1 MAANK
6 TANNCPVCGAEVPSR
21 LQYAKMV
28 VCAYCQTSLFVEDQ
42 AVKQAGVKS
51 TLTEIPSILELGR
64 RFQYRNWTF
73 EPYGRIRFDYGD
85 GEWDEWW
92 VILDSGAGKWISV
105 DEGDIAV
112 EGKLELKESPPE
124 FASLEVGS
132 TIGLLNQQLKVT
144 EKNSATCAGLEGEL
158 PEVIFP
164 GDTHDYV
171 HLSGP
176 RGLILTVEYFE
187 GKVEASK
194 GVWIDPFD
202 LKPM

>member
-1 MAANK
+1 MALNE
-6 TANNCPVCGAEVPSR
+6 TANNCPVWGAEGPSR
-21 LQYAKMV
+21 LQYSKMV
-28 VCAYCQTSLFVEDQ
+28 VCGYCQTSLFIEDQ

-51 TLTEIPSILELGR
+51 VLTEIPSILELGR

-73 EPYGRIRFDYGD
+73 EPYSRIRFDYED
-85 GEWDEWW
+85 GIWDEWW
-92 VILDSGAGKWISV
+92 VILDSGVGKWISV

-112 EGKLELKESPPE
+112 EGKIELKESPPD
-124 FASLEVGS
+124 FDSMQVGA
-132 TIGLLNQQLKVT
+132 TVGLLNQRLKVT
-144 EKNSATCAGLEGEL
+144 EKNSAKCAGLEGEL

-187 GKVEASK
+187 DKVEASK

-202 LKPM
+202 LKPI